1 MLTGGRA
8 VHRSKHF
15 ALAVGRVLLSS
26 VFIWQGIRQLADPS
40 ASAKYFASVRIPF
53 PDIAIWASIVINLG
67 AGSALLVGF
76 KTHWVAGVLAIL
88 CLYTAF
94 GVHLRVAD
102 PANMFHFYKN
112 LTVAGG
118 LMYVM
123 VFGPGA
129 FSVDEAM
136 GTDVD

>member
-1 MLTGGRA
+1 M
-8 VHRSKHF
+8 HRNKHF
-15 ALAVGRVLLSS
+15 ALALGRVLLSS
-26 VFIWQGIRQLADPS
+26 VFIWEGIGQLADPN
-40 ASAKYFASVRIPF
+40 ASATYFASVHIPY

-67 AGSALLVGF
+67 AGLALLVGF
-76 KTHWVAGVLAIL
+76 ETHWVAGVLAIL

-94 GVHLRVAD
+94 GVHLRVGD

-136 GTDVD
+136 GAD